1 MKIFANS
8 RRMEQFVQNISSNTQ
23 SMSAKVSQQP
33 AFSRFSIFKPSNI
46 QHEFILSSRIDQI
59 QPQQDQQPKLN
70 LSLPNNVTILKLQPR
85 AKHPHVSDDI
95 FYNIENI
102 DMCPIYCSVSRDELI
117 QRSDYSTVISLIRL
131 KTYFV
136 NENNEA
142 NFSDIEF
149 TQFQFALQ
157 LHWPELKLKFCVQN
171 IGAKSSVHRVEIIQK
186 EFGVKTKGII
196 VHGTKKVSL
205 FLDEKDY
212 DRILSIWKSMG
223 RTIQ

>member
-23 SMSAKVSQQP
+23 SMSAKVRQQP

-95 FYNIENI
+95 FYNVENI

-142 NFSDIEF
+142 NISDIDF

-196 VHGTKKVSL
+196 VNGTKKVSQ
-205 FLDEKDY
+205 FLQEQDY
-212 DRILSIWKSMG
+212 DRIESIWGSMG